1 MTKLIRRSTACLCV
15 MAVAAWVSACQSA
28 APSQPSPAAG
38 GLANPASTYCVA
50 LKYDLQIR
58 SDASGAQAGY
68 CVFPDKTE
76 CEEWAFFRGECG
88 QAKSLCGQ
96 DGGTIKASD
105 SGPSCTFKDG
115 STCAEADLVSGKC
128 KPGGS

>member
-1 MTKLIRRSTACLCV
+1 MRSTLRRLTAL
-15 MAVAAWVSACQSA
+15 AGLFVAAAMVSACQPA
-28 APSQPSPAAG
+28 APAQPA
-38 GLANPASTYCVA
+38 GLANPASVYCGA

-58 SDASGAQAGY
+58 SDASGAQTGY

-88 QAKSLCGQ
+88 QEKSLCGQ
-96 DGGTIKASD
+96 NGGAIKAAD
-105 SGPSCTFKDG
+105 SGPTCTFKDG

-128 KPGGS
+128 KPGG

>member
-1 MTKLIRRSTACLCV
+1 MFRRLTILAAFLTA
-15 MAVAAWVSACQSA
+15 AALAAACGPA
-28 APSQPSPAAG
+28 APTQPAQPA
-38 GLANPASTYCVA
+38 GLANPASTYCAA

-58 SDASGAQAGY
+58 SDASGAQTGY

-96 DGGTIKASD
+96 NGGTIKASD
-105 SGPSCTFKDG
+105 SGPTCSFKDG

-128 KPGGS
+128 KPGG